1 MSAND
6 IELAILGAA
15 AATLRRRA
23 LRQER
28 MAQDGTIVGNR
39 GAIIRA
45 GEPVIAQRLADAFK
59 ELAEEFDA
67 EAQQ

>member
-23 LRQER
+23 QRQAR
-28 MAQDGTIVGNR
+28 IAQEGTNG
-39 GAIIRA
+39 
-45 GEPVIAQRLADAFK
+45 GEEAIAQRIAEALDSLAI
-59 ELAEEFDA
+59 EFET